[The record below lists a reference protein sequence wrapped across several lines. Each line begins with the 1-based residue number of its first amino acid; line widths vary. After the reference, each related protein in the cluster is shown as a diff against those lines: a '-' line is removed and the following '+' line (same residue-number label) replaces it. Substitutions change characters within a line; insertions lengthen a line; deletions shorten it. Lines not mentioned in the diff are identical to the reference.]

1 MKDLIDR
8 LEELAIARH
17 EAVVA
22 KTKLEN
28 ENATL
33 SSIIND
39 LRRTNDV
46 LAKTCKFHNDFFDEL
61 GIRAEFQK
69 YFDEKVEEEQKN
81 E

>member
-1 MKDLIDR
+1 MEELIDR

-17 EAVVA
+17 QAIMA
-22 KTKLEN
+22 QSKLE
-28 ENATL
+28 EDNATL
-33 SSIIND
+33 KKIIED

-46 LAKTCKFHNDFFDEL
+46 LAKTCKFHNEFFDEL

-69 YFDEKVEEEQKN
+69 YFDKRVEEEQNN